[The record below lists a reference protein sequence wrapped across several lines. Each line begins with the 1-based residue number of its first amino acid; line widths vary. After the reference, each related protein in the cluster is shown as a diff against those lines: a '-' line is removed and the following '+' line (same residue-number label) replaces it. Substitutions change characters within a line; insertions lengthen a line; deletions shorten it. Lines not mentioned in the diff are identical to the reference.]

1 MKRRITVDIFNDDM
15 FFLLPAIAVERVPHP
30 TVKKNTFVLLLM
42 WFFIKTEI
50 QINAECGK

>member
-1 MKRRITVDIFNDDM
+1 MKHRITVDIFNDDM

-42 WFFIKTEI
+42 WFFIKMEI